1 MPRGPKIPFYQVI
14 DDLIAKFGP
23 IISRKDLKA
32 YAAEHNVALTA
43 MLRKHRAGRGFFNL
57 ETLRP
62 HLFSSTHTH
71 TTHGVNAEFSSIIDE
86 PEEELTDEEIE
97 SDINSRFASL
107 DLMTYGIIK
116 GDFRALIVSGNPGTG
131 KTYTLENILQ
141 TAADKSQIIFTTIK
155 GFVRATGLYRLMY
168 EHRFAECVLMFDD
181 ADSIFQDEV
190 ALNLLKAALDT
201 TKKREIS
208 WRSEKVFEDEDGE
221 DIPRTFQF
229 DGAVIFVSNIDFQ
242 RAVAQQNKISP
253 HLEALMS
260 RSYYL
265 DLNMRSIRELI
276 IRIKSVVHQSDI
288 LQQIGIKKKDNQI
301 ILDYIEENQ
310 NRLREV
316 SLRTVIKLGNI
327 LRAAEGD
334 MDKFKKMADATCLVR
349 GRR

>member
-1 MPRGPKIPFYQVI
+1 MNRGPKIPFHQAI
-14 DDLIAKFGP
+14 DDIIAKYGT

-32 YAAEHNVALTA
+32 YLNEHNVSVSSL
-43 MLRKHRAGRGFFNL
+43 LRNHRSGRGFFNL

-62 HLFSSTHTH
+62 HLFAVSHSAA
-71 TTHGVNAEFSSIIDE
+71 GPMPNPDFPGLDE

-107 DLMTYGIIK
+107 DLMTYGVVK
-116 GDFRALIVSGNPGTG
+116 QDFRALIVSGNPGTG
-131 KTYTLENILQ
+131 KTFTLEYILQ
-141 TAADKSQIIFTTIK
+141 SAADNSRILFTAIR
-155 GFVRATGLYRLMY
+155 GYVRATGLYRLLY
-168 EHRFAECVLMFDD
+168 EHRLPECVLMFDD

-208 WRSEKVFEDEDGE
+208 WRSEKVFEAEDGD
-221 DIPRTFQF
+221 DIPKSFQF
-229 DGAVIFVSNIDFQ
+229 DGAVVFVSNIDFQ

-265 DLNMRSIRELI
+265 DLNMRSVRELI
-276 IRIKSVVHQSDI
+276 VRIKSVVHHSDI
-288 LQQIGIKKKDNQI
+288 LSQVGVKKKDNPVI
-301 ILDYIEENQ
+301 VSYIEENQ

-327 LRAAEGD
+327 FRAADGD
-334 MDKFKKMADATCLVR
+334 MDKFRKMADATCLVR